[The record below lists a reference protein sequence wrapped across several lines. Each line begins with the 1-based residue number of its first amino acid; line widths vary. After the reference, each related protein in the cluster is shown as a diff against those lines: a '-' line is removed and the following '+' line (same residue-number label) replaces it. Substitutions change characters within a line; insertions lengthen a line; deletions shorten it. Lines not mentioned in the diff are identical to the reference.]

1 MKASIKQRA
10 GGRDSVRRASFFVFP
25 TGLWLASLVV
35 CFVGGPALA
44 QEQPAGAVSFSKD
57 IAPILLK
64 NCQACHGASD
74 AKGGFQLGSYTA
86 LMKPGDSAS
95 ASITPGKPDDSEVLR
110 LIASQD
116 KGERMPKDGDPLPAD
131 KIALVRKWIEEGAKY
146 DANDP
151 NATLASIVPKE
162 PRPPA
167 PQAYP
172 RTIPVTS
179 LAFRPDGQE
188 LAVGGYYE
196 ITIWNPATGA
206 LVRRI
211 GNVDQ
216 RTFALAYNK
225 DGTVLAAAS
234 GTPGISGEVALFDP
248 NQGTV
253 VKVLGNMPDNA
264 LDVQF
269 NPAGDKLAACSADR
283 SIRIYNVASGAQEK
297 IIEDHADWVMGIA
310 WSPDGTKLA
319 SASRDKTAKVFDAVK
334 GESLATFPGHQET
347 VYGVSFSADGA
358 QVFTG
363 GGNKVIHVWNPNDGN
378 KIADIGGFGGEV
390 FKLLVRNDMLFS
402 CSADKTARQHKT
414 ADRSQVRV
422 FSGHTDWVFSLAH
435 NEATQRLATGSF
447 DGEVRVWNLAD
458 GAQVAAFKAAPGFPP
473 AQPPAAATAAAK

>member
-1 MKASIKQRA
+1 MRILL
-10 GGRDSVRRASFFVFP
+10 FF
-25 TGLWLASLVV
+25 LR
-35 CFVGGPALA
+35 PALLPCVVALSLGSAIA
-44 QEQPAGAVSFSKD
+44 QDQAATPVSFSKD
-57 IAPILLK
+57 IAPIFLK
-64 NCQACHGASD
+64 NCQACHGQND
-74 AKGGFQLGSYTA
+74 AKGGFQLFNYAS
-86 LMKPGDSAS
+86 LMKPGDSSS
-95 ASITPGKPDDSEVLR
+95 ASITPSKPEDSEVLR
-110 LIASQD
+110 LISAPD
-116 KGERMPKDGDPLPAD
+116 KEERMPKDGDPLPAD
-131 KIALVRKWIEEGAKY
+131 KVALVKKWIEEGAKY
-146 DANDP
+146 DGPDP

-162 PRPPA
+162 PRPAA

-172 RTIPVTS
+172 RPVLITA

-216 RTFALAYNK
+216 RTFGLEYNN
-225 DGTVLAAAS
+225 DGTILAAAS

-253 VKVLGNMPDNA
+253 VKVLGNMSDNA
-264 LDVQF
+264 LDLHF
-269 NPAGDKLAACSADR
+269 NPAGNKLAACSADR
-283 SIRIYNVASGAQEK
+283 SIRIYDVASGAQEK

-310 WSPDGTKLA
+310 WSFDGTKLA

-334 GESLATFPGHQET
+334 GESLATFPGHQEA
-347 VYGVSFSADGA
+347 VYGVSFSADGT

-363 GGNKVIHVWNPNDGN
+363 GGNRVIHVWKPDDGN

-390 FKLLVRNDMLFS
+390 FKVLVRKDMVYS

-414 ADRSQVRV
+414 ADRGQVRA
-422 FSGHTDWVFSLAH
+422 FSGHTDWIYSLAH

-447 DGEVRVWNLAD
+447 DGEVRIWNLAD
-458 GAQVAAFKAAPGFPP
+458 GAQVTAFKAAPGFPP
-473 AQPPAAATAAAK
+473 APPPAAAAAAQ

>member
-1 MKASIKQRA
+1 MRPTARLCSIVLMVLGGWPIGAS
-10 GGRDSVRRASFFVFP
+10 
-25 TGLWLASLVV
+25 
-35 CFVGGPALA
+35 A
-44 QEQPAGAVSFSKD
+44 QEPAAAAVSFSKD
-57 IAPILLK
+57 VAPVLLK
-64 NCQACHGASD
+64 NCQACHGQND
-74 AKGGFQLGSYTA
+74 AKGGFQLFNYTT
-86 LMKPGDSAS
+86 LMKPGDSSS
-95 ASITPGKPDDSEVLR
+95 ASVTPGKADASEVLR
-110 LIASQD
+110 LISSQD
-116 KGERMPKDGDPLPAD
+116 KDERMPKDADPLPAD
-131 KIALVRKWIEEGAKY
+131 KIALVKKWIEEGAKFDGP
-146 DANDP
+146 DA

-162 PRPPA
+162 PRPAA

-172 RTIPVTS
+172 RPVLITA

-216 RTFALAYNK
+216 RTFALAYNNE
-225 DGTVLAAAS
+225 GTLLAAAS
-234 GTPGISGEVALFDP
+234 GTPGVSGEVALFDP

-253 VKVLGNMPDNA
+253 VKVLANMPDNA

-269 NPAGDKLAACSADR
+269 NPAGNKLAACSADR
-283 SIRIYNVASGAQEK
+283 SIRIFDVASGVQEK

-310 WSPDGTKLA
+310 WSPDGAKLA

-334 GESLATFPGHQET
+334 GESLATFPGHQEV
-347 VYGVSFSADGA
+347 VYGVAFSADGA
-358 QVFTG
+358 QVLTS

-390 FKLLVRNDMLFS
+390 FKVLVRKDMIYS

-414 ADRSQVRV
+414 ADRAQVRA
-422 FSGHTDWVFSLAH
+422 FSGQADWIYALAY

-447 DGEVRVWNLAD
+447 DGEVRLWNLAD

-473 AQPPAAATAAAK
+473 APAAVPAAAK

>member
-1 MKASIKQRA
+1 MPLLR
-10 GGRDSVRRASFFVFP
+10 GV
-25 TGLWLASLVV
+25 
-35 CFVGGPALA
+35 ALLMAAFQAAAQA
-44 QEQPAGAVSFSKD
+44 QEQSAAPVSFSKNV
-57 IAPILLK
+57 APILLQ
-64 NCQACHGASD
+64 NCQACHGPNDS
-74 AKGGFQLGSYTA
+74 KGGFQLFNYTS
-86 LMKPGDSAS
+86 LMKPGDSSS
-95 ASITPGKPDDSEVLR
+95 ASITPGKPDESEVLR
-110 LIASQD
+110 LIGSQD
-116 KGERMPKDGDPLPAD
+116 KDERMPKDAEPLPAD
-131 KIALVRKWIEEGAKY
+131 KVALVKKWIEEGAKF
-146 DANDP
+146 DGPDP

-162 PRPPA
+162 PRPAA

-172 RTIPVTS
+172 RAIPLTA

-196 ITIWNPATGA
+196 ITIWNPTTGA
-206 LVRRI
+206 LLRRI
-211 GNVDQ
+211 GNIDQ
-216 RTFALAYNK
+216 RTFGLAYNNE
-225 DGTVLAAAS
+225 GTLLAAAS
-234 GTPGISGEVALFDP
+234 GTPGISGEVALIDP

-253 VKVLGNMPDNA
+253 TKVLANMPDNA

-269 NPAGDKLAACSADR
+269 NPAGNKLAACSADR
-283 SIRIYNVASGAQEK
+283 SIRIFDVASAAQEK

-319 SASRDKTAKVFDAVK
+319 SASRDKTAKVFDAAK
-334 GESLATFPGHQET
+334 GESLATFPGHQEV
-347 VYGVSFSADGA
+347 VYGVSFSADGS

-390 FKLLVRNDMLFS
+390 FKVLVRKDMVYS

-414 ADRSQVRV
+414 ADRGQVRV
-422 FSGHTDWVFSLAH
+422 FSGHTDWIYSLAY

-473 AQPPAAATAAAK
+473 VAPAAAAK

>member
-1 MKASIKQRA
+1 MMRLIFRCLVLSIAAAVCAPAS
-10 GGRDSVRRASFFVFP
+10 
-25 TGLWLASLVV
+25 
-35 CFVGGPALA
+35 A
-44 QEQPAGAVSFSKD
+44 QEQAAGPVSFSKD

-64 NCQACHGASD
+64 NCQACHGQND
-74 AKGGFQLGSYTA
+74 AKGGFQLFNYTA
-86 LMKPGDSAS
+86 LLKPGDSSS

-110 LIASQD
+110 LISAQD
-116 KGERMPKDGDPLPAD
+116 KEERMPKDGDPLPAD
-131 KIALVRKWIEEGAKY
+131 KIALVKKWIEEGAKF
-146 DANDP
+146 DGPDP

-162 PRPPA
+162 PRPAA

-172 RTIPVTS
+172 RAIPLTA

-196 ITIWNPATGA
+196 ITIWNPTTGA

-216 RTFALAYNK
+216 RTFALAYNNE
-225 DGTVLAAAS
+225 GTVLAAAS
-234 GTPGISGEVALFDP
+234 GTPGVSGEVALFDP
-248 NQGTV
+248 NQGTL
-253 VKVLGNMPDNA
+253 VKVLANMPDVGM
-264 LDVQF
+264 DVQF
-269 NPAGDKLAACSADR
+269 NPAGNKLAACSADR
-283 SIRIYNVASGAQEK
+283 SIRIFDVASGAQEK

-334 GESLATFPGHQET
+334 GESLATFPGHQEV

-390 FKLLVRNDMLFS
+390 FKVLVRKDMVYS

-414 ADRSQVRV
+414 ADRAQVRA
-422 FSGHTDWVFSLAH
+422 FSGHTDWIYSLAY

-447 DGEVRVWNLAD
+447 DGEVRIWNLAD

-473 AQPPAAATAAAK
+473 AAPAAAAK